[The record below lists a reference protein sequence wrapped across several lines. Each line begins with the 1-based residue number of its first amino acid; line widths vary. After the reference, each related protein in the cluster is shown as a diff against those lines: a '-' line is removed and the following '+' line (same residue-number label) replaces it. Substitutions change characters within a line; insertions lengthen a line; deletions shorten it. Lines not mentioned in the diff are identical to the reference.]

1 MTDIEPDYSESELAI
16 MQAEIIAL
24 KKQLVEDAKPR
35 RN

>member
-1 MTDIEPDYSESELAI
+1 

-24 KKQLVEDAKPR
+24 KKQLVEKDAKLAEKDTETR